1 MKYRL
6 LILPANEG
14 LGLLKSIHSVALIVF
29 GRDLAMKVSGP
40 NQACSASFLLRVDD
54 VLVVGI
60 ERVLWMAAGLYNP
73 PSIHLKHNADCFK
86 WSSGW

>member
-6 LILPANEG
+6 LFLAANDG
-14 LGLLKSIHSVALIVF
+14 LGLLKLIRSVASIVYVREF
-29 GRDLAMKVSGP
+29 DMKVLGS
-40 NQACSASFLLRVDD
+40 NQACSASFSLRVDA
-54 VLVVGI
+54 VLVVVI

-73 PSIHLKHNADCFK
+73 PSIHPKHNADCFK

>member
-6 LILPANEG
+6 LILPANDG
-14 LGLLKSIHSVALIVF
+14 LGLLKSIQSVAFIIF
-29 GRDLAMKVSGP
+29 ARDLDMKVLGP
-40 NQACSASFLLRVDD
+40 NQACSASFSLRVDA
-54 VLVVGI
+54 VLVEVI

-73 PSIHLKHNADCFK
+73 PSIHPKHNADCFK